1 MIRLLIIS
9 LLTMS
14 LSGCYPPGSG
24 RTTDV
29 DEKPKQKQTATGN
42 GAKSLTGR
50 VVKSPMDR
58 ANRNKGLGLSAKP
71 PEQEVLVPAIENGDD
86 VQPGTRVLYPEI
98 RRLLESLEESEEFAP
113 TLVVWVLDRSAS
125 CTNMVVSVTTQLGYF
140 YQKRSKD
147 FAEGNEGSLLT
158 SVVSFGDDVQVH
170 TESPTKEPAVV
181 MESLSSIVRAQ
192 ASEELAFAAVDQA
205 IDIAF
210 DYRVKQNHE
219 VMIVVVTD
227 EAGNDQQLV
236 DEVIERPAKYAMP
249 VFVVGV
255 GAPLG
260 RTSIIPASVEG
271 GNQESQNVILQG
283 PESRQREMLSIN
295 DGFLPDS
302 LTLFSSGFGPFAW
315 EMLCRKTGGAFMP
328 VKMPGYTAYM
338 LRRPGGGGFL
348 VGEYEPGDMKKYIPD
363 YINEADYQQLLTE
376 NKARAALNAVAKRP
390 ALETLNN
397 PRLDFEVQ
405 SEVQLS
411 RDLSASQQG
420 AAQLEPQVR
429 EVYEILKQ
437 AEADSAKLT
446 RPRWQAGYDLAM
458 GRVSAVLARVEG
470 YNAML
475 ALLKRGR
482 SFENAA
488 SSRWALVPGDSS
500 QAGSAIKRTAE
511 QAKTYL
517 EKVVKE
523 HPGTPWARLAELELQ
538 QPIGW
543 AWEER

>member
-1 MIRLLIIS
+1 M
-9 LLTMS
+9 T
-14 LSGCYPPGSG
+14 GCYPPGSG
-24 RTTDV
+24 RTSDT
-29 DEKPKQKQTATGN
+29 EKTEKQTKTASGN
-42 GAKSLTGR
+42 GPKSLTGR
-50 VVKSPMDR
+50 VVKSPKDR
-58 ANRNKGLGLSAKP
+58 TNRNIGLGLSAKP
-71 PEQEVLVPAIENGDD
+71 PEQEVLVPEIGGADD
-86 VQPGTRVLYPEI
+86 VAPGTRVLYPEI
-98 RRLLESLEESEEFAP
+98 RRILESLEESEEFAP

-125 CTNMVVSVTTQLGYF
+125 ATNMVVSVTTQLGYF
-140 YQKRSKD
+140 YQKRTKD
-147 FAEGNEGSLLT
+147 YAEGDEGSLLT
-158 SVVSFGDDVQVH
+158 SVVSFGDDVKVH
-170 TESPTKEPAVV
+170 TASPTKEPAVV
-181 MESLSSIVRAQ
+181 MESLNSVVRAQ
-192 ASEELAFAAVDQA
+192 ASEELGFEAVNRA
-205 IDIAF
+205 VDIAF

-236 DEVIERPAKYAMP
+236 DDVVDRPAKYAMP
-249 VFVVGV
+249 IYVVGV

-271 GNQESQNVILQG
+271 GNQDSSGIILQG
-283 PESRQREMLSIN
+283 PESRYREMLSIN
-295 DGFLPDS
+295 DGFLPES

-348 VGEYEPGDMKKYIPD
+348 VGEYKPGEMKKYTPD
-363 YINEADYQQLLTE
+363 YVSEGDYQQLLAG
-376 NKARAALNAVAKRP
+376 NKARMALHEVAKRP
-390 ALETLNN
+390 ALETLSN
-397 PRLDFEVQ
+397 PRLDFTVE
-405 SEVQLS
+405 SEVQLN

-437 AEADSAKLT
+437 AESDGEKLS
-446 RPRWQAGYDLAM
+446 RPRWCAGYDLAM

-482 SFENAA
+482 SFENAG
-488 SSRWALVPGDSS
+488 STRWTLVPGDSS
-500 QAGSAIKRTAE
+500 QAGSAIKRTAD
-511 QAKTYL
+511 QAKLYL

-543 AWEER
+543 AWQER